1 MLQIWL
7 KGGGSRIRIPVVP
20 AEYTVTSEQDNT
32 SVTVCNLGE
41 VTLRGKRKLQ
51 QISFS
56 SFFPR
61 QYDSGYCDVRSKS
74 PITMVKKVEKMK
86 RAGSVKLIITGV
98 LSMKVT
104 IESFEWGENDGTGD
118 ISYTLSM
125 KEYRTVSIPASVL
138 VKEQPAQPAAAGS
151 DGGTSGRD
159 QPETTGT
166 QSYTVK
172 SGDSLSAIARKL
184 TGSTNWQTI
193 YEQNK
198 AVIGSN
204 PNMIKPGQVLTIPGA
219 KTCFYS

>member
-56 SFFPR
+56 IFFPR

-219 KTCFYS
+219 KT

>member
-125 KEYRTVSIPASVL
+125 KEDRTVSIPASVL

-219 KTCFYS
+219 KT

>member
-20 AEYTVTSEQDNT
+20 AEYIVTSEQDNT

-219 KTCFYS
+219 KT

>member
-1 MLQIWL
+1 MLQVWL
-7 KGGGSRIRIPVVP
+7 KGSGGRVRIPVLP
-20 AEYTVTSEQDNT
+20 SEYTVTSEQDNT

-56 SFFPR
+56 SFFPAH
-61 QYDSGYCDVRSKS
+61 YDSGYCDVRSQS
-74 PITMVKKVEKMK
+74 PIAMVKKIEKMK
-86 RAGSVKLIITGV
+86 RAGSVKLIITGI

-118 ISYTLSM
+118 ITYTLSM

-219 KTCFYS
+219 KT

>member
-74 PITMVKKVEKMK
+74 PITMVKRVEKMK
-86 RAGSVKLIITGV
+86 RAGSVKLIITGI

-138 VKEQPAQPAAAGS
+138 VKEQPAQPAAAGG

-184 TGSTNWQTI
+184 TGSTNWQAI

-219 KTCFYS
+219 KI

>member
-172 SGDSLSAIARKL
+172 SGDSLSAIAR
-184 TGSTNWQTI
+184 N
-193 YEQNK
+193 
-198 AVIGSN
+198 
-204 PNMIKPGQVLTIPGA
+204 
-219 KTCFYS
+219 

>member
-86 RAGSVKLIITGV
+86 RAGSVKLIITG
-98 LSMKVT
+98 
-104 IESFEWGENDGTGD
+104 GC
-118 ISYTLSM
+118 
-125 KEYRTVSIPASVL
+125 P
-138 VKEQPAQPAAAGS
+138 
-151 DGGTSGRD
+151 
-159 QPETTGT
+159 
-166 QSYTVK
+166 
-172 SGDSLSAIARKL
+172 
-184 TGSTNWQTI
+184 
-193 YEQNK
+193 
-198 AVIGSN
+198 
-204 PNMIKPGQVLTIPGA
+204 
-219 KTCFYS
+219 

>member
-7 KGGGSRIRIPVVP
+7 KGGGSRIRIPVEP

-219 KTCFYS
+219 KT

>member
-86 RAGSVKLIITGV
+86 RAGSVKLIVTGV

-219 KTCFYS
+219 KT

>member
-51 QISFS
+51 QIIFS

-219 KTCFYS
+219 KT

>member
-1 MLQIWL
+1 LLQIWL

-219 KTCFYS
+219 KT

>member
-61 QYDSGYCDVRSKS
+61 HYDSGYCDVRLKS

-86 RAGSVKLIITGV
+86 RAGSVKLIITGI

-138 VKEQPAQPAAAGS
+138 VKEQPAQPAAAGG

-184 TGSTNWQTI
+184 TGSTNWQAI

-219 KTCFYS
+219 KI

>member
-20 AEYTVTSEQDNT
+20 AAYTVTSEQDNT

-151 DGGTSGRD
+151 DGGKSGRD

-219 KTCFYS
+219 KT

>member
-1 MLQIWL
+1 
-7 KGGGSRIRIPVVP
+7 
-20 AEYTVTSEQDNT
+20 
-32 SVTVCNLGE
+32 
-41 VTLRGKRKLQ
+41 
-51 QISFS
+51 
-56 SFFPR
+56 
-61 QYDSGYCDVRSKS
+61 
-74 PITMVKKVEKMK
+74 MVKKVEKMK
-86 RAGSVKLIITGV
+86 RAGSVKLIITGI

-138 VKEQPAQPAAAGS
+138 VKEQPAQPAAAGG

-172 SGDSLSAIARKL
+172 SGDNLSAIARKL
-184 TGSTNWQTI
+184 TGSTNWQAI

-219 KTCFYS
+219 KI

>member
-159 QPETTGT
+159 QLETTGT

-219 KTCFYS
+219 KT

>member
-56 SFFPR
+56 SFFSR

-219 KTCFYS
+219 KT

>member
-151 DGGTSGRD
+151 DEGTSGRD

-219 KTCFYS
+219 KT

>member
-61 QYDSGYCDVRSKS
+61 HYDSVYCDVRSKS

-86 RAGSVKLIITGV
+86 RAGSVKLIITGI

-138 VKEQPAQPAAAGS
+138 VKEQPAQPAAAGG

-184 TGSTNWQTI
+184 TGSTNWQAI

-219 KTCFYS
+219 KI